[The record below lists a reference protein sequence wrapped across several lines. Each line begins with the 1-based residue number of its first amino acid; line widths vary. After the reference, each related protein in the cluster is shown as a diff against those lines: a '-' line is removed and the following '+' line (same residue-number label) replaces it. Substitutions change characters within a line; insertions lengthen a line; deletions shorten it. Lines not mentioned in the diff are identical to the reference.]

1 VRWRNSRIGHWFF
14 YTLFCGVLALTWFFH
29 KDAKRFN
36 DISEMWSDRA
46 GYYIYLPATFF
57 YNFDTHQMPADLDVS
72 TGGGFSIDTVKN
84 KLETKYTY
92 GVSLMVA
99 PFFLTAHLVS
109 WVAGIDDENG
119 FSMIYIR
126 MMSLAAVCYLMFGLW
141 FLKKF
146 LDFYFQQGVVYFT
159 ITLIFL
165 GTNLFYYTLIEG
177 TMSHVYSFFLF
188 SLFLFASK
196 KYHLSPSYPLFI
208 LLGITLSLII
218 LIRPTNILLG
228 FLFFTWD
235 ASTPAEWLS
244 RLKHFLKPSYI
255 LSFLAILFVVF
266 MPQLIYWKYLSGNW
280 LHFSYHGEGFTNWH
294 HPMVAGVLFSPVN
307 GLFTYTPLA
316 LVFIAGTVMMIVH
329 GKSNG
334 WHVAA
339 IFLLVTM
346 ICASWKMWYFGCS
359 FGQRSFIEYY
369 AVLAVPF
376 GYLSAWIFSMRRF
389 IGRTILLFIIFLFA
403 YFNLRYTV
411 SLYRFDHC
419 YWGSTWDWDHYIS
432 SVERSGF
439 ISPVHQV
446 QSYENDFEN
455 LALSPVIRPSRVFTH
470 SGLYS
475 IAAMEKGG
483 ITPLYSVRLEDFGY
497 PWPKMVEVEG
507 WVLKPGIRATGTSL
521 SYTLNRDGVMLFG
534 DDQPIDSLVK
544 DKLSW
549 TKVSKTFIIPDV
561 NDSSLRISIFMRN
574 PGNALLY
581 LDDLHLRYKYKWN

>member
-1 VRWRNSRIGHWFF
+1 
-14 YTLFCGVLALTWFFH
+14 
-29 KDAKRFN
+29 
-36 DISEMWSDRA
+36 
-46 GYYIYLPATFF
+46 
-57 YNFDTHQMPADLDVS
+57 
-72 TGGGFSIDTVKN
+72 
-84 KLETKYTY
+84 
-92 GVSLMVA
+92 
-99 PFFLTAHLVS
+99 
-109 WVAGIDDENG
+109 
-119 FSMIYIR
+119 
-126 MMSLAAVCYLMFGLW
+126 
-141 FLKKF
+141 
-146 LDFYFQQGVVYFT
+146 
-159 ITLIFL
+159 
-165 GTNLFYYTLIEG
+165 
-177 TMSHVYSFFLF
+177 MSHVYSFFLF
-188 SLFLFASK
+188 ALFLYTLK
-196 KYHLSPSYPLFI
+196 KYHLSPAYPSFI
-208 LLGITLSLII
+208 LLSITLSLII

-228 FLFFTWD
+228 LLLFTWD
-235 ASTPAEWLS
+235 ASAPAEWLS

-255 LSFLAILFVVF
+255 LSFLAILFVVLL
-266 MPQLIYWKYLSGNW
+266 PQLIYWKYLSGNW
-280 LHFSYHGEGFTNWH
+280 LHFSYHGEGFTNWR
-294 HPMVAGVLFSPVN
+294 HPMIAGVLFSPVN

-316 LVFIAGTVMMIVH
+316 LMFIAGTVMMIVH

-346 ICASWKMWYFGCS
+346 ICATWKMWYFGCS

-376 GYLSAWIFSMRRF
+376 GYLFTRIFGMRRF
-389 IGRTILLFIIFLFA
+389 IGSTVLLFIIFLFA

-419 YWGSTWDWDHYIS
+419 YWGSTWDWDHYLR
-432 SVERSGF
+432 SVERCG
-439 ISPVHQV
+439 ILSPVHQV

-507 WVLKPGIRATGTSL
+507 WVLKPGIGATGASL
-521 SYTLNRDGVMLFG
+521 SYTLNREGATLFG

-544 DKLSW
+544 NRLSW

-574 PGNALLY
+574 PGKALLY
-581 LDDLHLRYKYKWN
+581 LDDLHLRYRYKWN